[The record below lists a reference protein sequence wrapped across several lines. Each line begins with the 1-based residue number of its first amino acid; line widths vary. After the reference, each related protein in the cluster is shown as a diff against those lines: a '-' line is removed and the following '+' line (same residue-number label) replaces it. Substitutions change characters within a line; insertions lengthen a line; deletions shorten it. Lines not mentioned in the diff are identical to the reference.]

1 MCAMFGYYIRFVCCF
16 FRGLH
21 HDPIWS
27 GLPLI
32 KSIYCLRFHLFRRQS
47 FECRIIWINWTNRFS
62 YILTVSFSFSFA
74 LCRISCGKRCTYE
87 NTNELAINVFAKLL
101 VFTGNWYWKYGC
113 KWIQMNYERKTNNT
127 HTVALLDE
135 RNAKRENLHE
145 AVQSGNDRAS
155 ICNYSFFSAA
165 FNVCSKINCSF
176 SFISVASSAMQ

>member
-1 MCAMFGYYIRFVCCF
+1 MRHVRLLHSIRVLF
-16 FRGLH
+16 FSWASS
-21 HDPIWS
+21 WS
-27 GLPLI
+27 HLE
-32 KSIYCLRFHLFRRQS
+32 RFATHQIDLLFAFSSLSSAIVWMSNYMNQLY
-47 FECRIIWINWTNRFS
+47 ECFS
-62 YILTVSFSFSFA
+62 YILTMSFSFA

-127 HTVALLDE
+127 HTAALLDE

-155 ICNYSFFSAA
+155 ICNYSFFSVA

-176 SFISVASSAMQ
+176 SFISVARSAMQ